1 MPLEKTTMLI
11 SFTDRPFEK
20 EYFFNTSRS
29 SGPGGQ
35 HVNKTESRVEL
46 RFHIDNSELLSDEEK
61 QTIKYKLKNRINA
74 EGFLQ
79 IVVQEYRSQFKNKQ
93 LAEQRFFELLI
104 FAMRKTKKRRPTAVP
119 RKAKEN
125 RLQTKRIISEKKS
138 NRGKLREE
146 G

>member
-1 MPLEKTTMLI
+1 MLI
-11 SFTDRPFEK
+11 PFTERPFDK

-35 HVNKTESRVEL
+35 HINKTETRVEL
-46 RFHIDNSELLSDEEK
+46 RFHIDNSELLSDDEK
-61 QTIKYKLKNRINA
+61 QTINYKLKNRINA

-93 LAEQRFFELLI
+93 LAEKKFFELLI
-104 FAMRKTKKRRPTAVP
+104 LAMRKTKKRRPTAIP
-119 RKAKEN
+119 KKAKEK
-125 RLQTKRIISEKKS
+125 RLQSKRIISEKKM
-138 NRGKLREE
+138 NRGRITGE

>member
-1 MPLEKTTMLI
+1 MKIMLI

-35 HVNKTESRVEL
+35 HINKTETRVEL

-61 QTIKYKLKNRINA
+61 QIIKYKLKKKINA
-74 EGFLQ
+74 EGYLQ

-104 FAMRKTKKRRPTAVP
+104 LALRKTKKRRPTTIP
-119 RKAKEN
+119 RKAKEK
-125 RLQTKRIISEKKS
+125 RMETKRITSEKKQF
-138 NRGKLREE
+138 RGRYSEDE
-146 G
+146 

>member
-1 MPLEKTTMLI
+1 MLI
-11 SFTDRPFEK
+11 PFTERPFEK

-35 HVNKTESRVEL
+35 HINKTETRVEL

-61 QTIKYKLKNRINA
+61 LTIKYKLKNRINA
-74 EGFLQ
+74 EGYLQ

-104 FAMRKTKKRRPTAVP
+104 LAMRKTKKRRPTAIP
-119 RKAKEN
+119 KKAKEK
-125 RLQTKRIISEKKS
+125 RLQTKRIISEKKM
-138 NRGKLREE
+138 NRGRITRE

>member
-1 MPLEKTTMLI
+1 MLI
-11 SFTDRPFEK
+11 SFTQRPFDK
-20 EYFFNTSRS
+20 EYFFITSRS

-61 QTIKYKLKNRINA
+61 ATIKYKLKNRISA

-93 LAEQRFFELLI
+93 LAEQRFVELLI
-104 FAMRKTKKRRPTAVP
+104 LAMRKTKKRRPTAIP
-119 RKAKEN
+119 RKAKEK
-125 RLQTKRIISEKKS
+125 RLQSKRIISEKKL
-138 NRGKLREE
+138 NRGKITGE

>member
-1 MPLEKTTMLI
+1 MII
-11 SFTDRPFEK
+11 SFTERPFEK

-35 HVNKTESRVEL
+35 HINKTETRVEL

-74 EGFLQ
+74 EGYLQ
-79 IVVQEYRSQFKNKQ
+79 IVVQEYRSQFKNKE
-93 LAEQRFFELLI
+93 LAILRFFEFLI
-104 FAMRKTKKRRPTAVP
+104 LAMRKTKKRRPTAIP

-125 RLQTKRIISEKKS
+125 RLQSKKIISEKKQF
-138 NRGKLREE
+138 RGRLREE
-146 G
+146 D

>member
-1 MPLEKTTMLI
+1 MLI
-11 SFTDRPFEK
+11 PFTERPFEK

-35 HVNKTESRVEL
+35 HINKTETRVEL

-61 QTIKYKLKNRINA
+61 LIIKYKLKNRINA
-74 EGFLQ
+74 EGYLQ
-79 IVVQEYRSQFKNKQ
+79 VVVQEYRSQYKNKQ

-104 FAMRKTKKRRPTAVP
+104 LAMRKTKKRRPTAIP
-119 RKAKEN
+119 KKAKEK
-125 RLQTKRIISEKKS
+125 RLQTKRIVSEKKM
-138 NRGKLREE
+138 NRGRITGE

>member
-1 MPLEKTTMLI
+1 MLI
-11 SFTDRPFEK
+11 PFNERQFEK

-35 HVNKTESRVEL
+35 HINKTETRVEL
-46 RFHIDNSELLSDEEK
+46 RFHIDNSELLSDDEK
-61 QTIKYKLKNRINA
+61 LTIKYKLKNRINA
-74 EGFLQ
+74 EGYLQ

-104 FAMRKTKKRRPTAVP
+104 LAMRKTKKRRPTAIP
-119 RKAKEN
+119 RKAKEK
-125 RLQTKRIISEKKS
+125 RLLDKRIVSERKM
-138 NRGKLREE
+138 NRGKISGE

>member
-1 MPLEKTTMLI
+1 LNFEIAMLI
-11 SFTDRPFEK
+11 SFTERPFNK
-20 EYFFNTSRS
+20 EYFFITSRS
-29 SGPGGQ
+29 NGPGGQ
-35 HVNKTESRVEL
+35 HVNKTETRVEL

-79 IVVQEYRSQFKNKQ
+79 IVAQEHRSQFKNKQ
-93 LAEQRFFELLI
+93 IAEQRFYEMLI
-104 FAMRKTKKRRPTAVP
+104 LAMRKTKKRRPTAIP

-125 RLQTKRIISEKKS
+125 RLQTKRIVSEKKM
-138 NRGKLREE
+138 NRGKIRGE